1 METSTVAAA
10 VRHHRL
16 ASGLTLEKLA
26 AASQVSRSTL
36 EKIEA
41 GDTLDPGFSVVCRLL
56 NAAGATDADVVALA
70 QSTLLAVSP
79 RAFGVGYEG
88 LDQAGLI
95 KLLRRQH
102 VSVVADVRLT
112 PLSRKAGLSK
122 RALHEV
128 LGAEHMTYVHLPA
141 LGNPKENRAGYSD
154 PENPQPRRRFAQQ
167 LESGPGHDQLGQLR
181 ELARSSVVAVLCFEN
196 DETRCHREQ
205 VLQALRDP
213 ATGRRDA

>member
-16 ASGLTLEKLA
+16 ASGLTLDKLA
-26 AASQVSRSTL
+26 AASRVSRSTL
-36 EKIEA
+36 AKIEA

-56 NAAGATDADVVALA
+56 KAAGATDADVVALA
-70 QSTLLAVSP
+70 QSTLVATTP

-95 KLLRRQH
+95 KLLRSQH

-112 PLSRKAGLSK
+112 PVSRKAGLSK
-122 RALHEV
+122 RALHEA
-128 LGAEHMTYVHLPA
+128 LTAEHMTYVHLPA
-141 LGNPKENRAGYSD
+141 LGNPKENRPGYGD
-154 PENPQPRRRFAQQ
+154 PDNQEPRRQFAQR
-167 LESGPGHDQLGQLR
+167 LKIGPGHDQLGQLR

-213 ATGRRDA
+213 EPGRIDG